1 LLITVGFAMLV
12 QLDRR
17 LFTVTDYQR
26 MIETGILQEGD
37 RCELLNGEIV
47 KMATIGRKHAA
58 VVNRINKLFSRILQE
73 AIIVSVQNPIELGA
87 FSQPEPDIALLRW
100 QDDFYESGHPQ
111 AQDVYLLIE
120 VADTTLES
128 DRAIKLP
135 IYAQTGISE
144 VWIVNL
150 QDLQVEVYRSPIEDT
165 YSVSQILTAGQMLT
179 ISGLPD
185 VAIEF
190 NEILS

>member
-47 KMATIGRKHAA
+47 KMAPIGRKHAA

-120 VADTTLES
+120 VADTTLET

>member
-1 LLITVGFAMLV
+1 MEKLSKWRRSDENMRRWLIELINYLAAFFRKPLL
-12 QLDRR
+12 
-17 LFTVTDYQR
+17 
-26 MIETGILQEGD
+26 
-37 RCELLNGEIV
+37 
-47 KMATIGRKHAA
+47 
-58 VVNRINKLFSRILQE
+58 
-73 AIIVSVQNPIELGA
+73 SVQNPIELGA

-120 VADTTLES
+120 VADTTLET

>member
-1 LLITVGFAMLV
+1 MLV

-120 VADTTLES
+120 VADTTLET

-150 QDLQVEVYRSPIEDT
+150 QDLQIEVYRSPIEDT